1 MSHRGA
7 LIVFEGLDRSG
18 KSTQARRL
26 VETINA
32 SGGSA
37 ILLPFPGM
45 FYFYLDRNEPF
56 GQVIDRYLRKEIDL
70 CERALHL
77 AFSANRWE
85 KAALIEEKIASGVD
99 VICDRYCFSG
109 VAYSIAKGLDSH
121 WVRQADIG
129 LPRPDVVLFFEV
141 SPEVVKQRGGFGDER
156 LENDQL
162 QRKVHTAMETLRKSY
177 WETVD
182 ADGDMES
189 VAAVVQEIYSK
200 IPRDKPLSVIDSI

>member
-1 MSHRGA
+1 MTRRGA

-26 VETINA
+26 VDTINT
-32 SGGSA
+32 SGRSA
-37 ILLPFPGM
+37 ILLPFP
-45 FYFYLDRNEPF
+45 DRKEPF

-70 CERALHL
+70 CEHALHL

-85 KAALIEEKIASGVD
+85 KAALIEEKIAAGVD

-109 VAYSIAKGLDSH
+109 VAYSIAKDYSGMDSH

-129 LPRPDVVLFFEV
+129 LPKPDVVLFFEV
-141 SPEVVKQRGGFGDER
+141 SPEVVKQRGGYGQER
-156 LENDQL
+156 LESDQL
-162 QRKVHTAMETLRKSY
+162 QRKVHLAMKELQKSY
-177 WETVD
+177 WQTVN

-189 VAAVVQEIYSK
+189 VQAIVNDIYSK
-200 IPRDKPLSVIDSI
+200 ISRDQPLGVIDSI

>member
-1 MSHRGA
+1 MSRRGA

-18 KSTQARRL
+18 KSTQAKRL
-26 VETINA
+26 AERIN
-32 SGGSA
+32 STGGQA
-37 ILLPFPGM
+37 VLLPFP
-45 FYFYLDRNEPF
+45 DRKEPF

-85 KAALIEEKIASGVD
+85 KAAFIEEKIAAGVD

-109 VAYSIAKGLDSH
+109 VAYSIAKGLDSN

-141 SPEVVKQRGGFGDER
+141 SPAVVKQRNGYGGER
-156 LENDQL
+156 LECDIL
-162 QRKVHTAMETLRKSY
+162 QRKVYQAMKDLRKSY
-177 WETVD
+177 WQSVNADYDMDTV
-182 ADGDMES
+182 EK
-189 VAAVVQEIYSK
+189 VVYDIYEN
-200 IPRDKPLSVIDSI
+200 IPRSKPLGKIESL